1 MQDLSPHYHR
11 QNGTILI
18 EIRLDNIMQLFNSLD
33 PFPFHG
39 RDLDR
44 DAEEYIVGAARE
56 FALKTPLKLVLY
68 LASATAEDPSNHE
81 LERAIHH
88 YFLYKAQATDRK
100 LRLTLRQGRLSL
112 MIGLAFLFACLSLI
126 SLIGNLGASPLS
138 KLIQEG
144 LLIGGWVA
152 LWRPIEI
159 FLYDWWPIRDERNI
173 YAKLSL
179 IEVELRRA

>member
-1 MQDLSPHYHR
+1 
-11 QNGTILI
+11 
-18 EIRLDNIMQLFNSLD
+18 
-33 PFPFHG
+33 
-39 RDLDR
+39 
-44 DAEEYIVGAARE
+44 
-56 FALKTPLKLVLY
+56 
-68 LASATAEDPSNHE
+68 
-81 LERAIHH
+81 
-88 YFLYKAQATDRK
+88 
-100 LRLTLRQGRLSL
+100 

-159 FLYDWWPIRDERNI
+159 FLYDWWPIRDERDI